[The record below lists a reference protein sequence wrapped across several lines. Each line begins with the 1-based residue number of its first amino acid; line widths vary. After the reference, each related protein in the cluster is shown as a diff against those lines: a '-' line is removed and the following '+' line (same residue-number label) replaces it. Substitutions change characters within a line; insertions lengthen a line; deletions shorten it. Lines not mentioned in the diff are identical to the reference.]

1 MATVRI
7 TADIRQYVTNKIT
20 LLFQDR
26 ITAKEGELQHLD
38 IALQVFMANISKEEF
53 ETAKKLNMDIKWV
66 PEISSLSVVV
76 EYEFEGIKRKAIFNV
91 PFKPPVPAP
100 SRFHEYNPSPWA
112 VKPTL
117 PCYPHAVQVL
127 VAVEQLKKERDTLVT
142 ALSKVL
148 TQCSTLRQVLEVWP
162 TALDYMPES
171 VKKRHAEKSEKRGPA
186 VIEEVDD
193 HAKMLLM
200 KARMINGV

>member
-7 TADIRQYVTNKIT
+7 TSDIRQYVTNKINA
-20 LLFQDR
+20 LFQDR

-38 IALQVFMANISKEEF
+38 IALQVFMSNISKDEF

-66 PEISSLSVVV
+66 PEISTLPVTV
-76 EYEFEGIKRKAIFNV
+76 EYEFEGVKRKVSFSV

-100 SRFHEYNPSPWA
+100 ARFREYGNPAWV

-117 PCYPHAVQVL
+117 PCYPLAVEVL
-127 VAVEQLKKERDTLVT
+127 TAIEQLKKERDTLV
-142 ALSKVL
+142 AAIVKVL
-148 TQCSTLRQVLEVWP
+148 NQCSTLRQVLEVWP

-171 VKKRHAEKSEKRGPA
+171 VKKRHAEKVEKRGST